1 MVAKPAGPCHD
12 TKTCAHDGQ
21 TARAQ
26 DFNVCFQDSQA
37 CCHENKMVNLASE
50 QGGGE
55 YYGGGD

>member
-1 MVAKPAGPCHD
+1 MVVKPSVPCHD
-12 TKTCAHDGQ
+12 TQKCVHDGQ

-26 DFNVCFQDSQA
+26 DSHVLEESQA
-37 CCHENKMVNLASE
+37 WCHENKMVNLAFE